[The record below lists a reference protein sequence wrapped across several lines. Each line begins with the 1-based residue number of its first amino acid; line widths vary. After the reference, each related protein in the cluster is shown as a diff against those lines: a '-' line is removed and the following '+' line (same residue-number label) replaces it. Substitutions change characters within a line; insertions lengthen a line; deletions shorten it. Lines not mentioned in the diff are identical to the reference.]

1 MNTNAKTF
9 VDVWII
15 YPDKED
21 QGMWVAHSI
30 NTDQLALGRS
40 KLEAYVALKHVMKA
54 LLDAAEED
62 PSLRVLSPAPKE
74 VREMLKTAKQMPHA
88 ILGRA
93 EELLARNET
102 PQTDDKP
109 SQTTVDLEVIQHAAE
124 EGSPVEGRENGP
136 DRGGHRRWQRG

>member
-1 MNTNAKTF
+1 MHMGSVQRVGLAGRKKNMAVDIKNL

-15 YPDKED
+15 YASDDDP
-21 QGMWVAHSI
+21 GMWVAHSI

-74 VREMLKTAKQMPHA
+74 VREMLKTA
-88 ILGRA
+88 
-93 EELLARNET
+93 
-102 PQTDDKP
+102 
-109 SQTTVDLEVIQHAAE
+109 
-124 EGSPVEGRENGP
+124 
-136 DRGGHRRWQRG
+136 